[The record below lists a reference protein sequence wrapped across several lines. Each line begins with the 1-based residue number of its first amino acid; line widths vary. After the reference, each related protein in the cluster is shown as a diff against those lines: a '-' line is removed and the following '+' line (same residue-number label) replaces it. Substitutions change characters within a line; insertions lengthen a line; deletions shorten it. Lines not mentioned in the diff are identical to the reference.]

1 MKKDFHG
8 TVLNLQKRGET
19 MKIERLGKYMWR
31 IPKEGKM
38 LVDAIVFTDAETVND
53 PQFQEALKQ
62 VINVATLP
70 GIVKYALAMPDI
82 HWGYGFPIGGVAAFD
97 AKEGIISPGGVG
109 FDINCGVRLMKT
121 NLKYKDVRERLEELI
136 EEIYRTVPV
145 GVGAR
150 GDIVLGKKGLRNVL
164 VKGARWAVEA
174 GYGLEEDLE
183 RIEDGGR
190 IEPADPEDVSEEAME
205 RGSDEL
211 GTLGAGNHFIEIQRV
226 QEIYDEELAEF
237 FGLELDMI
245 TVMIHSGSRGFGHQ
259 VATDY
264 IKLMRDKLKDHNR
277 DLPDKQL
284 INAPF
289 EHPLGQA
296 YYSAMNCAANYAFA
310 NREILGHLIRRAFW
324 NVFGKS
330 VKVELVYDVAHN
342 IAKVEEYEVNGKR
355 RKLVVHRKG
364 ATRSLGPGNEK
375 IPLLYRKV
383 GQPVIIPGDMGTA
396 SYLLVGTKKAEEET
410 FGSTAHGAGRVMG
423 RSEALRELD
432 YEEVIGELREKGIVV
447 MSKSKKTLVEEA
459 PEAYKDVDQV
469 VHIVHEVGISRKVA
483 RMVPIGVVKG

>member
-1 MKKDFHG
+1 
-8 TVLNLQKRGET
+8 
-19 MKIERLGKYMWR
+19 MKIERLDKYIWK
-31 IPKEGKM
+31 IPKEGDMK
-38 LVDAIVFTDAETVND
+38 VDAIIFTDAESVND
-53 PQFQEALKQ
+53 PQFREAMKQ
-62 VINVATLP
+62 LMNVATLP

-97 AKEGIISPGGVG
+97 VKEGIISPGGVG

-121 NLKYKDVRERLEELI
+121 DLTYEDVKDRIRPLVEA
-136 EEIYRTVPV
+136 IYEFVPA
-145 GVGAR
+145 GVGST
-150 GDIVLGKKGLRNVL
+150 GDIVLGKKGLRKVL
-164 VKGARWAVEA
+164 VEGAEWAVKS

-183 RIEDGGR
+183 RIEDGGK
-190 IEPADPEDVSEEAME
+190 IHPADPSYVSEEAFE

-211 GTLGAGNHFIEIQRV
+211 GTLGAGNHFVEVQMV

-237 FGLELDMI
+237 FGLEIGTI

-264 IKLMRDKLKDHNR
+264 IRLMRDNLKEHNKN
-277 DLPDKQL
+277 LPDKQL

-310 NREILGHLIRRAFW
+310 NREILGHLVRKAFW
-324 NVFGKS
+324 KVFGRDTR
-330 VKVELVYDVAHN
+330 VDLIYDVAHN
-342 IAKVEEYEVNGKR
+342 IAKVEEYEVDGKR

-364 ATRSLGPGNEK
+364 ATRSLGPGSEK
-375 IPLLYRKV
+375 VPSIYREV

-396 SYLLVGTKKAEEET
+396 SYLLVGTKKAEEKT
-410 FGSTAHGAGRVMG
+410 FGSTAHGAGRVLG
-423 RSEALRELD
+423 RSAALKKLD
-432 YEEVIGELREKGIVV
+432 YREVLDELAEKNIVV

-459 PEAYKDVDQV
+459 PEVYKDVDRV
-469 VHIVHEVGISRKVA
+469 VQIVHEIGISRKVA
-483 RMVPIGVVKG
+483 RMIPLGVVKG

>member
-1 MKKDFHG
+1 
-8 TVLNLQKRGET
+8 
-19 MKIERLGKYMWR
+19 MKIERLDKYIWK
-31 IPKEGKM
+31 IPKEGDMK
-38 LVDAIVFTDAETVND
+38 VDAIIFTDAESVND
-53 PQFQEALKQ
+53 PQFREAMKQ
-62 VINVATLP
+62 LMNVATLP

-97 AKEGIISPGGVG
+97 VKEGIISPGGVG

-121 NLKYKDVRERLEELI
+121 DLTYEDVKDRIRPLVEA
-136 EEIYRTVPV
+136 IYEFVPA
-145 GVGAR
+145 GVGST
-150 GDIVLGKKGLRNVL
+150 GDIVLGKKGLRKVL
-164 VKGARWAVEA
+164 VEGAEWAVKS

-183 RIEDGGR
+183 RIEDGGK
-190 IEPADPEDVSEEAME
+190 IHPADPSYVSEEAFE

-211 GTLGAGNHFIEIQRV
+211 GTLGAGNHFVEVQMV

-237 FGLELDMI
+237 FGLEIGTI

-264 IKLMRDKLKDHNR
+264 IRLMRDNLKEHNKN
-277 DLPDKQL
+277 LPDKQL

-310 NREILGHLIRRAFW
+310 NREILGHLVRKAFW
-324 NVFGKS
+324 KVFGRDTR
-330 VKVELVYDVAHN
+330 VDLIYDVAHN
-342 IAKVEEYEVNGKR
+342 IAKVEEYEVDGKR

-364 ATRSLGPGNEK
+364 ATRSLGPGSEK
-375 IPLLYRKV
+375 VPSIYREV

-396 SYLLVGTKKAEEET
+396 SYLLAGTKKAEEKT
-410 FGSTAHGAGRVMG
+410 FGSTAHGAGRVLG
-423 RSEALRELD
+423 RSAALKKLD
-432 YEEVIGELREKGIVV
+432 YREVLDELAEKNIVV

-459 PEAYKDVDQV
+459 PEVYKDVDRV
-469 VHIVHEVGISRKVA
+469 VQIVHEIGISRKVA
-483 RMVPIGVVKG
+483 RMIPLGVVKG

>member
-1 MKKDFHG
+1 
-8 TVLNLQKRGET
+8 
-19 MKIERLGKYMWR
+19 MKIERLDKYIWR
-31 IPKEGKM
+31 IPKEGNMK
-38 LVDAIVFTDAETVND
+38 VDAIVFTDAESVND
-53 PQFQEALKQ
+53 PQFREAMKQ
-62 VINVATLP
+62 LMNVATLP

-97 AKEGIISPGGVG
+97 VKEGIISPGGVG

-121 NLKYKDVRERLEELI
+121 DLTYEDVKDRMRSLVEA
-136 EEIYRTVPV
+136 IYEFVPA
-145 GVGAR
+145 GVGST
-150 GDIVLGKKGLRNVL
+150 GDIVLGKKGLRKVL
-164 VKGARWAVEA
+164 VEGAEWAVKS

-183 RIEDGGR
+183 RIEDGGK
-190 IEPADPEDVSEEAME
+190 IHPADPSYVSEEAFE

-211 GTLGAGNHFIEIQRV
+211 GTLGAGNHFVEVQMV

-237 FGLELDMI
+237 FGLEIGTI

-264 IKLMRDKLKDHNR
+264 IRLMRDNLKEHNKN
-277 DLPDKQL
+277 LPDKQL

-310 NREILGHLIRRAFW
+310 NREILGHLVRKAFW
-324 NVFGKS
+324 KVFGRDTR
-330 VKVELVYDVAHN
+330 VDLIYDVAHN
-342 IAKVEEYEVNGKR
+342 IAKVEEYEVDGKR

-364 ATRSLGPGNEK
+364 ATRSLGPGSEK
-375 IPLLYRKV
+375 VPSIYREV

-396 SYLLVGTKKAEEET
+396 SYLLVGTKKAEEKT
-410 FGSTAHGAGRVMG
+410 FGSTAHGAGRVLG
-423 RSEALRELD
+423 RSAALKKLD
-432 YEEVIGELREKGIVV
+432 YREVLDELAEKNIVV

-459 PEAYKDVDQV
+459 PEVYKDVDRV
-469 VHIVHEVGISRKVA
+469 VQIVHEIGISRKVA
-483 RMVPIGVVKG
+483 RMIPLGVVKG

>member
-1 MKKDFHG
+1 
-8 TVLNLQKRGET
+8 
-19 MKIERLGKYMWR
+19 MKIERLDKYIWK
-31 IPKEGKM
+31 IPKEGDMK
-38 LVDAIVFTDAETVND
+38 VDAIIFTDAESVND
-53 PQFQEALKQ
+53 PQFREAMKQ
-62 VINVATLP
+62 LMNVATLP

-97 AKEGIISPGGVG
+97 VKEGIISPGGVG

-121 NLKYKDVRERLEELI
+121 DLTYEDVKDRMRSLVEA
-136 EEIYRTVPV
+136 IYEFVPA
-145 GVGAR
+145 GVGST
-150 GDIVLGKKGLRNVL
+150 GDIVLGKKGLRKVL
-164 VKGARWAVEA
+164 VEGAEWAVKS

-183 RIEDGGR
+183 RIEDGGK
-190 IEPADPEDVSEEAME
+190 IHPADPSYVSEEAFE

-211 GTLGAGNHFIEIQRV
+211 GTLGAGNHFVEVQMV

-237 FGLELDMI
+237 FGLEIGTI

-264 IKLMRDKLKDHNR
+264 IRLMRDKLKEHNKN
-277 DLPDKQL
+277 LPDKQL

-310 NREILGHLIRRAFW
+310 NREILGHLVRKAFW
-324 NVFGKS
+324 KVFGRDTR
-330 VKVELVYDVAHN
+330 VDLIYDVAHN
-342 IAKVEEYEVNGKR
+342 IAKVEEYEVDGKR

-364 ATRSLGPGNEK
+364 ATRSLGPGSEK
-375 IPLLYRKV
+375 VPSIYREV

-396 SYLLVGTKKAEEET
+396 SYLLVGTKKAEEKA
-410 FGSTAHGAGRVMG
+410 FGSTAHGAGRVLG
-423 RSEALRELD
+423 RSAALKKLD
-432 YEEVIGELREKGIVV
+432 YREVLDELAEKNIVV

-459 PEAYKDVDQV
+459 PEVYKDVDRV
-469 VHIVHEVGISRKVA
+469 VQIVHEIGISRRVA
-483 RMVPIGVVKG
+483 RMIPLGVVKG

>member
-1 MKKDFHG
+1 
-8 TVLNLQKRGET
+8 
-19 MKIERLGKYMWR
+19 MKIERLDKYIWR
-31 IPKEGKM
+31 IPKEGNMK
-38 LVDAIVFTDAETVND
+38 VDAIVFTDAESVND
-53 PQFQEALKQ
+53 PQFREAMKQ
-62 VINVATLP
+62 LMNVATLP

-97 AKEGIISPGGVG
+97 VKEGIISPGGVG

-121 NLKYKDVRERLEELI
+121 DLTYEDVKDRIRPLVEA
-136 EEIYRTVPV
+136 IYEFVPA
-145 GVGAR
+145 GVGST
-150 GDIVLGKKGLRNVL
+150 GDIVLGKKGLRKVL
-164 VKGARWAVEA
+164 VEGAEWAIKS

-183 RIEDGGR
+183 RIEDGGK
-190 IEPADPEDVSEEAME
+190 IHPADPSYVSEEAFE

-211 GTLGAGNHFIEIQRV
+211 GTLGAGNHFVEVQMV

-237 FGLELDMI
+237 FGLEIGTI

-264 IKLMRDKLKDHNR
+264 IRLMRDKLKEHNKN
-277 DLPDKQL
+277 LPDKQL

-310 NREILGHLIRRAFW
+310 NREILGHLVRRAFW
-324 NVFGKS
+324 KVFGRDTR
-330 VKVELVYDVAHN
+330 VDLIYDVAHN
-342 IAKVEEYEVNGKR
+342 IAKVEEYEVDGKR

-364 ATRSLGPGNEK
+364 ATRSLGPGSEK
-375 IPLLYRKV
+375 VPSIYREV

-396 SYLLVGTKKAEEET
+396 SYLLVGTKKAEEKT
-410 FGSTAHGAGRVMG
+410 FGSTAHGAGRVLG
-423 RSEALRELD
+423 RSAALKRLD
-432 YEEVIGELREKGIVV
+432 YREVLDELAEKNIVV

-459 PEAYKDVDQV
+459 PEVYKDVDRV
-469 VHIVHEVGISRKVA
+469 VQIVHEIGISRRVA
-483 RMVPIGVVKG
+483 RMIPLGVVKG

>member
-1 MKKDFHG
+1 
-8 TVLNLQKRGET
+8 
-19 MKIERLGKYMWR
+19 MKIERLDKYIWK
-31 IPKEGKM
+31 IPKEGDMK
-38 LVDAIVFTDAETVND
+38 VDAIIFTDAESVND
-53 PQFQEALKQ
+53 PQFREAMKQ
-62 VINVATLP
+62 LMNVATLP

-97 AKEGIISPGGVG
+97 VKEGIISPGGVG

-121 NLKYKDVRERLEELI
+121 DLTYEDVKDRMRSLVEA
-136 EEIYRTVPV
+136 IYEFVPA
-145 GVGAR
+145 GVGST
-150 GDIVLGKKGLRNVL
+150 GDIVLGKKGLRKVL
-164 VKGARWAVEA
+164 VEGAEWAVKS

-183 RIEDGGR
+183 RIEDGGK
-190 IEPADPEDVSEEAME
+190 IHPADPSYVSEEAFE

-211 GTLGAGNHFIEIQRV
+211 GTLGAGNHFVEVQMV

-237 FGLELDMI
+237 FGLEIGTI

-264 IKLMRDKLKDHNR
+264 IRLMRDKLKEHNKN
-277 DLPDKQL
+277 LPDKQL

-310 NREILGHLIRRAFW
+310 NREILGHLVRKAFW
-324 NVFGKS
+324 KVFGRDTR
-330 VKVELVYDVAHN
+330 VDLIYDVAHN
-342 IAKVEEYEVNGKR
+342 IAKVEEYEVDGKR

-364 ATRSLGPGNEK
+364 ATRSLGPGSEK
-375 IPLLYRKV
+375 VPSIYREV

-396 SYLLVGTKKAEEET
+396 SYLLVGTKKAEEKA
-410 FGSTAHGAGRVMG
+410 FGSTAHGAGRVLG
-423 RSEALRELD
+423 RSAALKKLD
-432 YEEVIGELREKGIVV
+432 YREVLDELAEKNIVV

-459 PEAYKDVDQV
+459 PEVYKDVDRV
-469 VHIVHEVGISRKVA
+469 VQIVHEIGISRKVA
-483 RMVPIGVVKG
+483 RMIPLGVVKG

>member
-1 MKKDFHG
+1 
-8 TVLNLQKRGET
+8 
-19 MKIERLGKYMWR
+19 MKIERLDKYIWK
-31 IPKEGKM
+31 IPKEGDMK
-38 LVDAIVFTDAETVND
+38 VDAIIFTDAESVND
-53 PQFQEALKQ
+53 PQFREAMKQ
-62 VINVATLP
+62 LMNVATLP

-97 AKEGIISPGGVG
+97 VKEGIISPGGVG

-121 NLKYKDVRERLEELI
+121 DLTYEDVKDRMRSLVEA
-136 EEIYRTVPV
+136 IYEFVPA
-145 GVGAR
+145 GVGST
-150 GDIVLGKKGLRNVL
+150 GDIVLGKKGLRKVL
-164 VKGARWAVEA
+164 VEGAEWAVKS

-183 RIEDGGR
+183 RIEDGGK
-190 IEPADPEDVSEEAME
+190 IHPADPSYVSEEAFE

-211 GTLGAGNHFIEIQRV
+211 GTLGAGNHFVEVQMV

-237 FGLELDMI
+237 FGLEIGTI

-264 IKLMRDKLKDHNR
+264 IRLMRDNLKEHNKN
-277 DLPDKQL
+277 LPDKQL

-310 NREILGHLIRRAFW
+310 NREILGHLVRKAFW
-324 NVFGKS
+324 KVFGRDTR
-330 VKVELVYDVAHN
+330 VDLIYDVAHN
-342 IAKVEEYEVNGKR
+342 IAKVEEYEVDGKR

-364 ATRSLGPGNEK
+364 ATRSLGPGSEK
-375 IPLLYRKV
+375 VPSIYREV

-396 SYLLVGTKKAEEET
+396 SYLLVGTKKAEEKT
-410 FGSTAHGAGRVMG
+410 FGSTAHGAGRVLG
-423 RSEALRELD
+423 RSAALKKLD
-432 YEEVIGELREKGIVV
+432 YREVLDELAEKNIVV

-459 PEAYKDVDQV
+459 PEVYKDVDRV
-469 VHIVHEVGISRKVA
+469 VQIVHEIGISRRVA
-483 RMVPIGVVKG
+483 RMIPLGVVKG

>member
-1 MKKDFHG
+1 
-8 TVLNLQKRGET
+8 
-19 MKIERLGKYMWR
+19 MKIERLDKYIWK
-31 IPKEGKM
+31 IPKEGDMK
-38 LVDAIVFTDAETVND
+38 VDAIIFTDAESVND
-53 PQFQEALKQ
+53 PQFREAMKQ
-62 VINVATLP
+62 LMNVATLP

-97 AKEGIISPGGVG
+97 VKEGIISPGGVG

-121 NLKYKDVRERLEELI
+121 DLTYEDVKDRMRSLVEA
-136 EEIYRTVPV
+136 IYEFVPA
-145 GVGAR
+145 GVGST
-150 GDIVLGKKGLRNVL
+150 GDIVLGKKGLRKVL
-164 VKGARWAVEA
+164 VEGAEWAVKA

-183 RIEDGGR
+183 RIEDGGK
-190 IEPADPEDVSEEAME
+190 IHPADPSYVSEEAFE

-211 GTLGAGNHFIEIQRV
+211 GTLGAGNHFVEVQMV

-237 FGLELDMI
+237 FGLEIGTI

-264 IKLMRDKLKDHNR
+264 IRLMRDNLKEHNKN
-277 DLPDKQL
+277 LPDKQL

-310 NREILGHLIRRAFW
+310 NREILGHLVRKAFW
-324 NVFGKS
+324 KVFGRDTR
-330 VKVELVYDVAHN
+330 VDLIYDVAHN
-342 IAKVEEYEVNGKR
+342 IAKVEEYEVDGKR

-364 ATRSLGPGNEK
+364 ATRSLGPGSEK
-375 IPLLYRKV
+375 VPSIYREV

-396 SYLLVGTKKAEEET
+396 SYLLVGTKKAEEKT
-410 FGSTAHGAGRVMG
+410 FGSTAHGAGRVLG
-423 RSEALRELD
+423 RSAALKKLD
-432 YEEVIGELREKGIVV
+432 YREVLDELAEKNIVV

-459 PEAYKDVDQV
+459 PEVYKDVDRV
-469 VHIVHEVGISRKVA
+469 VQIVHEIGISRKVA
-483 RMVPIGVVKG
+483 RMIPLGVVKG